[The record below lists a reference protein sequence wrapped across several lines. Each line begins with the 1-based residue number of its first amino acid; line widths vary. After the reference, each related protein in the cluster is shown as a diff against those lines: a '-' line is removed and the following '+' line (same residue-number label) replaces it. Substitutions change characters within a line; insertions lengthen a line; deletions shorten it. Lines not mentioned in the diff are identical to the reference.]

1 MKYSEFFFQPP
12 DINDF
17 TIIKPISR
25 GAFGKV
31 FLAHKKSNKD
41 QLYAIKV
48 MKKSDMINKNM
59 VAQVVTERN
68 ALALS
73 RSPFCVHLFYS
84 LQSTSSIY
92 LVRQQNYC
100 LLNIILIKYGNP
112 MKLVHQ
118 RQLRQQVVAPVTEKL
133 KGNRFFFVWSCKE
146 DDKTHVAIREMI

>member
-1 MKYSEFFFQPP
+1 MILWLQRLVPIPIVSIDFCYYLFWSFLKYVWYNIRYSNGFYICAVQELLTLQAP

-17 TIIKPISR
+17 TIVKPISR

-31 FLAHKKSNKD
+31 FLAHKKNNKD
-41 QLYAIKV
+41 LMYAIKV

-84 LQSTSSIY
+84 LQSVSSVY
-92 LVRQQNYC
+92 LV
-100 LLNIILIKYGNP
+100 
-112 MKLVHQ
+112 
-118 RQLRQQVVAPVTEKL
+118 
-133 KGNRFFFVWSCKE
+133 S
-146 DDKTHVAIREMI
+146 

>member
-1 MKYSEFFFQPP
+1 M
-12 DINDF
+12 
-17 TIIKPISR
+17 KPISR

-31 FLAHKKSNKD
+31 FLAHKKSNKE

-84 LQSTSSIY
+84 LQSASSIY
-92 LVRQQNYC
+92 LVT
-100 LLNIILIKYGNP
+100 LILIFKFLITFANTNNFY
-112 MKLVHQ
+112 KLFHIF
-118 RQLRQQVVAPVTEKL
+118 RL
-133 KGNRFFFVWSCKE
+133 WS
-146 DDKTHVAIREMI
+146 IW